1 LSVLDTSKTPYEWS
15 TPIVENP
22 IGLILSGHTSTI
34 VKNFMITAFGK
45 YNLIN
50 FLHNNKICKVIFFS
64 FIFEGKNASNPSD
77 SDDIFDI
84 KDKNRN
90 VYKLD
95 ISDPL
100 KYKWSIFIKND
111 GDTPTSTG
119 TNPIQTNAS
128 DSTFASKFRLI
139 IIIIIIVVLIIGV
152 TIFSFYKIKQYRSK
166 NSNKPNI
173 SSNDEL
179 EKNLN

>member
-15 TPIVENP
+15 TPTVENP
-22 IGLILSGHTSTI
+22 IGLTLSGHTSI
-34 VKNFMITAFGK
+34 MVKNFMISAFGK

-50 FLHNNKICKVIFFS
+50 FLHNNKICKVISFF
-64 FIFEGKNASNPSD
+64 FFFEGNNASDPSD
-77 SDDIFDI
+77 SDDIFNI
-84 KDKNRN
+84 KNHNKN

-95 ISDPL
+95 TSDPL
-100 KYKWSIFIKND
+100 KYKWSLFVKND
-111 GDTPTSTG
+111 DDTPTSTG

-128 DSTFASKFRLI
+128 DSSFASKFRLI
-139 IIIIIIVVLIIGV
+139 IIIIVIVVVIIGV
-152 TIFSFYKIKQYRSK
+152 TIFGFYKIKQYRNK
-166 NSNKPNI
+166 NSNKPNV